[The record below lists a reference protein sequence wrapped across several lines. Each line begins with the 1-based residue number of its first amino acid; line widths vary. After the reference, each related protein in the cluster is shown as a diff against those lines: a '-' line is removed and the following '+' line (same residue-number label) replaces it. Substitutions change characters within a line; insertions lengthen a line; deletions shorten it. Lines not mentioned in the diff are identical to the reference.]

1 MFVWGDEG
9 NLFMMIVEIIVIVI
23 ISTVFSQLINFFI
36 RRFERK
42 YDLDLTV
49 SNALKHLVLILVY
62 AFMVIAILGVFGI
75 DLMAILVSLGVF
87 GIVAGFAAR
96 DTLANIL
103 GGISILFNRSIR
115 FNDRIEISGC
125 EGIVKDINLIFTI
138 LLTDDH
144 KTINVPNRLFTN
156 NVYVNFTK
164 AEYRRVDILIF
175 LPYPISIMDFRGV
188 FDEKVNGYE
197 WIVKSRGSQLL
208 VLSTGDGGVNIKA
221 SVWIDK
227 VNDVTKYRSILG
239 EDISNII
246 NKKLGV

>member
-1 MFVWGDEG
+1 MFVFGVDG

-23 ISTVFSQLINFFI
+23 VSTVLSQLINFFI

-62 AFMVIAILGVFGI
+62 AFMIIGILGVFGI

-115 FNDRIEISGC
+115 FNDRVEISGC
-125 EGIVKDINLIFTI
+125 EGVVKDINLIFTI

-156 NVYVNFTK
+156 NVYVNYTK
-164 AEYRRVDILIF
+164 SEYRRVDVLII
-175 LPYPISIMDFRGV
+175 LPYGIRVGDFREEFNQLV
-188 FDEKVNGYE
+188 DGYD
-197 WIVKSRGSQLL
+197 WMVRSRDPQLL
-208 VLSTGDGGVNIKA
+208 VLSTGDVGVNIKA

-227 VNDVTKYRSILG
+227 VNEVAKYRSILG

-246 NKKLGV
+246 NKKK